1 MMMNKPDISPN
12 FTVDD
17 IHIIREF
24 NWEQT
29 KNLSEAER
37 TSYYKKK
44 ALDFLK
50 EAGIVPQKKVY
61 GYEQIVM

>member
-1 MMMNKPDISPN
+1 MNKPDISPN

-61 GYEQIVM
+61 GHEQIVM

>member
-1 MMMNKPDISPN
+1 MNKPDISPN
-12 FTVDD
+12 FTVED
-17 IHIIREF
+17 IHIIREY

-37 TSYYKKK
+37 TSYYKNK
-44 ALDFLK
+44 AMAFLK

-61 GYEQIVM
+61 EYEQVVM

>member
-1 MMMNKPDISPN
+1 MNKPDISPN
-12 FTVDD
+12 FTVED

-44 ALDFLK
+44 ALDFLNVNQP
-50 EAGIVPQKKVY
+50 ETEY
-61 GYEQIVM
+61 YFL

>member
-29 KNLSEAER
+29 NNLSEAER

>member
-1 MMMNKPDISPN
+1 MNKPDISPN
-12 FTVDD
+12 FTVED

-24 NWEQT
+24 KWEQT